1 LSFILI
7 LLIAEDPGLIK
18 KFGRLLN
25 GKSEKDR
32 RAIKA
37 ARDEWNAERKKET
50 NELLEKRQKT
60 ITTNQEHALKALEA
74 ARQSAAERQQSLDE
88 TSQKY
93 HTISERLRTS
103 SQSLENAN
111 HILGQLGYEKV
122 DLVS

>member
-1 LSFILI
+1 M
-7 LLIAEDPGLIK
+7 
-18 KFGRLLN
+18 
-25 GKSEKDR
+25 SEKDKQ
-32 RAIKA
+32 AIKA
-37 ARDEWNAERKKET
+37 ERDEWNAARKKDT
-50 NELLEKRQKT
+50 NELLEKRQKP
-60 ITTNQEHALKALEA
+60 IMTNQEHALKALEA

-93 HTISERLRTS
+93 HTISERLRSS